1 MSMDELVKQFV
12 ERVNALKHLLPIL
25 PEEALYVC
33 FQCEEEEM
41 IFCLSKQGMY
51 RTSEVDEQKAVT
63 VCGTK
68 EALKSLFY
76 GELKLQQQLR
86 LKEIAVFGSFRH
98 ILLLESL
105 FHLAKP
111 YRHAS

>member
-1 MSMDELVKQFV
+1 MDELVKQFM
-12 ERVNALKHLLPIL
+12 ERVNALKHLWPIL
-25 PEEALYVC
+25 PTEALYVC
-33 FQCEEEEM
+33 FRWEEKEM
-41 IFCLSKQGMY
+41 IFSISKQGMQ
-51 RTSEVDEQKAVT
+51 RKAEVDEKKTVT
-63 VCGTK
+63 VCGTE

-86 LKEIAVFGSFRH
+86 LKEITVFGSFRH